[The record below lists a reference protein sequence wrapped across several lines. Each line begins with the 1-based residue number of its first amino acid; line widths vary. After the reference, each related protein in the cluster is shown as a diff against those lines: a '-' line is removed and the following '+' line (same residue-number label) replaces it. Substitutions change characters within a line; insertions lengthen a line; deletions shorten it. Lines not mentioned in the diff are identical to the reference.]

1 MFEGWL
7 TLAVFLPLGSAVLI
21 ALFGRSASQV
31 RLFAAA
37 VSVVELVLTF
47 AIFRMYD
54 TSEGAPQYQLVD
66 RATEWIPVQA

>member
-7 TLAVFLPLGSAVLI
+7 TLAVFLPLGAAVLI
-21 ALFGRSASQV
+21 ALFGRNATQV

-37 VSVVELVLTF
+37 VSIVVFILTF
-47 AIFRMYD
+47 VIFVMYD

-66 RATEWIPVQA
+66 RATEWIPVSL